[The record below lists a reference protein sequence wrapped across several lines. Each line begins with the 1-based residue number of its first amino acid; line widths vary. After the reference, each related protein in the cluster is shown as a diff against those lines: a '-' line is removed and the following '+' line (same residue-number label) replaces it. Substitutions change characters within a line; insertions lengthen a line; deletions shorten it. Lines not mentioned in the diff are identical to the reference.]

1 MGEIFMIMFAA
12 VLTENFIF
20 SKFLGICPFLGV
32 SEKPSTA
39 IGMGMA
45 VTFVMTISSAVTWLI
60 YTYILVQFEL
70 EYLKTIAF
78 ILIIASLVQF
88 IEMFMKK
95 YTPALHQA
103 LGIFLPLITTNC
115 AVLGAALINIDNE
128 YNLIKSVVYGTFS
141 ALGFTL
147 AIVIFAG
154 VRERINFG
162 NPPAVFKG
170 TPITLVAAGLLAMAF
185 AGFQGIQIV

>member
-1 MGEIFMIMFAA
+1 MSEIFMIMLAA

-39 IGMGMA
+39 LGMGMA
-45 VTFVMTISSAVTWLI
+45 VTFVMTIASAATWII
-60 YTYILVQFEL
+60 YYQILVRYEL

-78 ILIIASLVQF
+78 VLIIASLVQL

-95 YTPALHQA
+95 YVLALYNA
-103 LGIFLPLITTNC
+103 LGIYLPLITTNC
-115 AVLGAALINIDNE
+115 AVLGAAIMNIDNE
-128 YNLIKSVVYGTFS
+128 YNLINSIFFGMF
-141 ALGFTL
+141 AAIGFTL

-154 VRERINFG
+154 VRERLYFSE
-162 NPPAVFKG
+162 PPAAFRG
-170 TPITLVAAGLLAMAF
+170 IPIALITAGLLAMAF
-185 AGFQGIQIV
+185 AGFQGIEIV